1 MKFVQAQFSL
11 KYEPRWKIRRDAN
24 HIEDLLQEYYG
35 TPQIM
40 PLPDDIAAEAPRI
53 VFASHGGHSQINFS
67 QISADFT
74 VGFDGDFVEHY
85 EHTKSYIQKR
95 VQLLKQVLLNIGIDE
110 YYFFGLTYNIH
121 LDIGRDNPLKY
132 INKLLGDSFTDR
144 SNLYEVMQRIT
155 SVEEDKFFINQQ
167 ISTFKEFQNNGIN
180 VPTLMSFLNSK
191 LIQEGVSV
199 SLDVNDRYAFLNNGT
214 NTSMSEF
221 DCELNKIFDLIERT
235 LQHLEA

>member
-1 MKFVQAQFSL
+1 M
-11 KYEPRWKIRRDAN
+11 
-24 HIEDLLQEYYG
+24 
-35 TPQIM
+35 
-40 PLPDDIAAEAPRI
+40 
-53 VFASHGGHSQINFS
+53 
-67 QISADFT
+67 
-74 VGFDGDFVEHY
+74 EHY

-199 SLDVNDRYAFLNNGT
+199 SLDVNNRYAFLNNGT

>member
-1 MKFVQAQFSL
+1 MCYNNSEKFF
-11 KYEPRWKIRRDAN
+11 
-24 HIEDLLQEYYG
+24 
-35 TPQIM
+35 
-40 PLPDDIAAEAPRI
+40 RI
-53 VFASHGGHSQINFS
+53 YNGGHSQINFS

-121 LDIGRDNPLKY
+121 LDIGRDNPFKY

-167 ISTFKEFQNNGIN
+167 ISTFKEYQNNGIN

-199 SLDVNDRYAFLNNGT
+199 SLDVNNRFAFLDNGT